1 MNART
6 ANSYDFVQNDF
17 LHVSIDYLLA
27 KHDNFEKICKF
38 IICNFTTCSDHA
50 PVHIHFKTNVL
61 TQTDFSNLDIT
72 DGEEAKVFKWNSK
85 HKDLCYNALLSV
97 ICAAFL

>member
-50 PVHIHFKTNVL
+50 PVHIHFKNIVL
-61 TQTDFSNLDIT
+61 TQTDFSDLDIT
-72 DGEEAKVFKWNSK
+72 DGKEAKVFKWNSK

-97 ICAAFL
+97 ICAAFI